1 MIALPPNIEEF
12 LQNPKWQRVIVDL
25 AKIAKVVN
33 HGEVTIL
40 IQDKN
45 PVIVD
50 YKIKRKPEDL
60 SQFQVVGLE

>member
-1 MIALPPNIEEF
+1 MILPPNVEEF